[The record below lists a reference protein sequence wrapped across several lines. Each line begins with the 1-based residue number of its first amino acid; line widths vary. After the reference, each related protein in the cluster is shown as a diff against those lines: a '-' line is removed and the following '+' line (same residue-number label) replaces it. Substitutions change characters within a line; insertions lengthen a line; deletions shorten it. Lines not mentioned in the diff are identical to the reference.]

1 MKKVYNK
8 MEAQIHSCDVKELG
22 MCGEDVS
29 DEELKNKLEVCGY
42 PVKKRLITNK
52 NYIMREIAGAPLLIS
67 VGQEIAD
74 FCGIINLNESARILW
89 EALEKG
95 ATREELIEKLR
106 GAYDIS
112 TERACQDVDSTLKI
126 LLERGMIAYV

>member
-22 MCGEDVS
+22 MCGEGVS
-29 DEELKNKLEVCGY
+29 DEELKNKQKSCGY

-52 NYIMREIAGAPLLIS
+52 NYIMREIAGVPLLIS

-95 ATREELIEKLR
+95 ATREELVEKLK

-112 TERACQDVDSTLKI
+112 TERAGQDVDSTLKI

>member
-95 ATREELIEKLR
+95 ATREELVEKLK

-112 TERACQDVDSTLKI
+112 TERASQDVDSTLKN

>member
-1 MKKVYNK
+1 MR
-8 MEAQIHSCDVKELG
+8 IP
-22 MCGEDVS
+22 GE
-29 DEELKNKLEVCGY
+29 
-42 PVKKRLITNK
+42 KRLITNK

>member
-22 MCGEDVS
+22 MCDEDVS

-42 PVKKRLITNK
+42 PVKQRLITNK

-95 ATREELIEKLR
+95 ATREELVEKLK

-112 TERACQDVDSTLKI
+112 TERASQDVDSTLKN

>member
-8 MEAQIHSCDVKELG
+8 MEEQIHSCDVKELG

-95 ATREELIEKLR
+95 ATREELVEKLK

-112 TERACQDVDSTLKI
+112 TERAGQDVDSTLKI